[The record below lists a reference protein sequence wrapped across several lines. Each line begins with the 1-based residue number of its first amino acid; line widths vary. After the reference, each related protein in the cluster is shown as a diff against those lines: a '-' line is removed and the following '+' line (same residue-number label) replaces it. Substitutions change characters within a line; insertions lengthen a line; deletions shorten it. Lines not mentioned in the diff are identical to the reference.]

1 MKTIITIRVEWNWN
15 GNPHGQNENRDIVRL
30 LVSKDRFI
38 HETTSDFQAAVGR
51 IERLKDATEAELR
64 HHNDVCAICY
74 ADMQVSSF
82 SFSFL
87 SAIHHNFDNFL
98 LGVLQSAK
106 DCHKYELREPME
118 VF

>member
-1 MKTIITIRVEWNWN
+1 MSPNK
-15 GNPHGQNENRDIVRL
+15 
-30 LVSKDRFI
+30 RFI
-38 HETTSDFQAAVGR
+38 HETTFDFQAAVGR

-87 SAIHHNFDNFL
+87 SAIHHNFDNFFSSKSDL
-98 LGVLQSAK
+98 LNEGNSVIERLFSALTCERK
-106 DCHKYELREPME
+106 IQRLHLY
-118 VF
+118 